1 MSSVHKP
8 QIEVKDIES
17 NVYYKNNPE
26 FFLQLKD
33 MVENHLCHY
42 SRMLKCTRTDILTW
56 INSQLP
62 LLQDSCYTIAT
73 KVSWIM
79 HGRTAFP
86 ICEVCHK
93 NDKYI
98 GKNIAVTID
107 YSKSCCGSC
116 NQKHPETVAK
126 IKATNL
132 RVRGTEYA
140 FQAEEVKDKIYDS
153 MAKNHGHR
161 TKEQIEKDREEH
173 EKNKKPINI
182 KKIVVKD
189 IESNVYFKDNPT
201 FFLELKQLVDDQ
213 PFSYGYTMTKTH
225 KELLT
230 WINAHLP
237 LLQDPQYQIS
247 TKAYWIL
254 NNMTTFPICPICGK
268 DDNYKGKNVTL
279 STGYTEHCSDLC
291 AQRDPKTQ
299 QTIRATCKERYG
311 DEFPQ
316 RLPDTKQ
323 KAINTFMANIGVPNP
338 SQSPIVQ
345 AKIIE
350 TNMRLRGVPCP
361 FQSPEVQAKI
371 AATNEKN
378 LGAANPF
385 GSKIIQEQIKETHL
399 KNLGVEN
406 PSQSEEVKA
415 KKVATCLKNFG
426 VENPMQ
432 CSKIRQKAALEYSY
446 NGITF
451 DSAPELAYYIWL
463 TDHNVE
469 FEYQPEVHLAY
480 YYNGHKSYYLLDF
493 KVGNTLVE
501 IKGTHLIDKDGN
513 LKLVNKKG
521 LTEDEIQQVQYALL
535 QKSECMRSNN
545 VKIILDSSDEMK
557 NIFAYISSKYGKDYI
572 RQFKNTSKK
581 V

>member
-1 MSSVHKP
+1 MSTSHKAP
-8 QIEVKDIES
+8 IEVKDIES

-26 FFLQLKD
+26 LFLQLKYI
-33 MVENHLCHY
+33 VENHITHC
-42 SRMLKCTRTDILTW
+42 SRILKYTRKDILAW

-73 KVSWIM
+73 KVGWIIT
-79 HGRTAFP
+79 GRTAFL

-93 NDKYI
+93 SENYI
-98 GKNIAVTID
+98 GKNPGARGE

-116 NQKHPETVAK
+116 NQKHPETIAK

-161 TKEQIEKDREEH
+161 TREQIEKDKEAH
-173 EKNKKPINI
+173 EKNKKPINYNKLEI
-182 KKIVVKD
+182 LD
-189 IESNVYFKDNPT
+189 IEHNIYYQDNQAQ
-201 FFLELKQLVDDQ
+201 FLKLLELVQQHPAV
-213 PFSYGYTMTKTH
+213 YCAIIKTDS
-225 KELLT
+225 ELLN
-230 WINAHLP
+230 WISAKLP
-237 LLQDPQYQIS
+237 LLHDEVYKLS

-254 NNMTTFPICPICGK
+254 HNLTDFPICPICGK
-268 DDNYKGKNVTL
+268 NDNYKGKNVTAVI
-279 STGYTEHCSDLC
+279 GYKEHCSNSC

-299 QTIRATCKERYG
+299 QTIRAVCKERYG

-316 RLPDTKQ
+316 RLPETKQ
-323 KAINTFMANIGVPNP
+323 KAVDTCMKNFGVPNS

-345 AKIIE
+345 AKIME

-415 KKVATCLKNFG
+415 KKVAKCLKNFG

-469 FEYQPEVHLAY
+469 FEYQPDVHLAY
-480 YYNGHKSYYLLDF
+480 YYSGHKHYYLPDF

-501 IKGTHLIDKDGN
+501 IKGAHLIDKDGN